1 VGQGKPTNS
10 AVYDLGRVQK
20 EKKPKKHGGTGETKV
35 DTVLVPTNSDVYYL
49 SWGLENNY
57 LDIRN
62 MNILHK

>member
-1 VGQGKPTNS
+1 LEEFRK
-10 AVYDLGRVQK
+10 K
-20 EKKPKKHGGTGETKV
+20 KKPKKHGGTGETKV